1 MGRHAGGTRPAGR
14 HCSVRRVAETD
25 DADSVWRELKGE
37 LATGR
42 HAQLL
47 GLHFARCVQLRH
59 LPLRR
64 VDRITHLFPSGERTC
79 GRKTA
84 PFCQLSVGSSRAC
97 LGKLTVSVVFTELG
111 KGVCVPLLR
120 VLLSS
125 IRQRNAVGGTVMP
138 AAALIVREISS
149 AVTLIGVAV
158 ALQRKKKPSPF
169 QLRTTFLGCFVPSV
183 PSLVKRSLLPSE
195 TLAQKSKAST
205 LPFHGREVRDEYLQ
219 APKVDIAPCR
229 MGCCEGADRR

>member
-138 AAALIVREISS
+138 AAGLIVREISS

-158 ALQRKKKPSPF
+158 ALQRKKK
-169 QLRTTFLGCFVPSV
+169 TVPVSATYNFPRV
-183 PSLVKRSLLPSE
+183 FCPECALVKRSLLPSE